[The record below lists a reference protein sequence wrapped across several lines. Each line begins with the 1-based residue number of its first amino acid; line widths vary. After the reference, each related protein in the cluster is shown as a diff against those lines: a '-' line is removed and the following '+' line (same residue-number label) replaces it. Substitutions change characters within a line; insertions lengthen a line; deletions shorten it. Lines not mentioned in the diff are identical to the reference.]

1 MTVEIAVM
9 PILTASLPLMTGA
22 LLAATPWLMRRREC
36 FAVTVPESAQGN
48 PQIRRLKV
56 RYATIMATLTSV
68 VSLASIALT
77 VLGHPGAALV
87 CMFASTLVLCVA
99 SFTLMLRYR
108 RKVQALKR
116 ERGWAGGERQHSVAV
131 IAEEGLPRPLSLAW
145 NLVNAPVMAVTLV
158 IGIVGYPLM
167 PDMIPMHV
175 DFAGNVT
182 DWEPKGPGTVAFPL
196 IVQAFI
202 TICLMA
208 AHWSILRSKK
218 GTDPEAPVASALG
231 YALFARAQSVLL
243 VATGAVVN
251 AGVSL
256 FQLTSIGIVGIGQA
270 AAVLVL
276 IVVALLV
283 ASVVVSVI
291 YGQAGSRAVRRI
303 EAAGQISFDDDAHWK
318 LGVFYVNRDDASLF
332 VPERFGIGWTM
343 NFARPAAWAFMAGI
357 AALTV
362 AFVVVLAVL
371 F

>member
-1 MTVEIAVM
+1 MSGELTIVL
-9 PILTASLPLMTGA
+9 ILVISIQLVTGV
-22 LLAATPWLMRRREC
+22 LLSMTPWLMRRREC
-36 FAVTVPESAQGN
+36 FAVTVPESAQRD
-48 PQIRRLKV
+48 PQIHRLKV
-56 RYATIMATLTSV
+56 RFTAIMA
-68 VSLASIALT
+68 ALT
-77 VLGHPGAALV
+77 VALIAGSAALAIARHADAALI
-87 CMFASTLVLCVA
+87 CMFASTLVLCVV
-99 SFTLMLRYR
+99 SFALMLHYR

-116 ERGWAGGERQHSVAV
+116 ERGWAGGEQRSVAV
-131 IAEEGLPRPLSLAW
+131 IAEADLPRPLSLAW
-145 NLVNAPVMAVTLV
+145 NLVNMPVMAVTLV

-175 DFAGNVT
+175 DLAGNVT

-202 TICLMA
+202 TVCMLA

-218 GTDPEAPVASALG
+218 GTDPEAPVASTLG

-243 VATGAVVN
+243 VATGAAVN

-256 FQLTSIGIVGIGQA
+256 FQLTSIGIVGLGQA
-270 AAVLVL
+270 AVVLVL

-318 LGVFYVNRDDASLF
+318 LGVFYVNGDDASLF

-343 NFARPAAWAFMAGI
+343 NFGRPGAWAFVAGI
-357 AALTV
+357 VALAV
-362 AFVVVLAVL
+362 AFVVVLALL